1 MQAAAEDTDKQTI
14 IKHGDRAHRN
24 THTHLPSCHQRVT
37 YSVGNPLRPREA
49 QLWVIGEYKFIH
61 TKTVED
67 LSIALIETLY
77 LICFTMTY
85 SASFPKKGCQ
95 QSWEALKWNLVE
107 YGILSLTTYHFWFCY
122 FSSVF
127 SIWVISRLAWACCS
141 LRLFINNCSIAVND
155 VWVSGTGVKGRC
167 YYFCFL
173 WNNKIHCE
181 KQEQD
186 LTKVYWSC
194 FCYRRIISCFQRKII
209 WLHSS

>member
-122 FSSVF
+122 FSSVLAF
-127 SIWVISRLAWACCS
+127 GWYLALHGHAVLAVYLSITAVLLWTMSGSVELGWRGGVTISVFCEIIRY
-141 LRLFINNCSIAVND
+141 I
-155 VWVSGTGVKGRC
+155 VK
-167 YYFCFL
+167 
-173 WNNKIHCE
+173 NK
-181 KQEQD
+181 
-186 LTKVYWSC
+186 S
-194 FCYRRIISCFQRKII
+194 KI
-209 WLHSS
+209 